1 MSRDGQ
7 YVVLGT
13 DGGRT
18 ELWRVHEL
26 EPVHA
31 FPMCDAPIRSL
42 CFTHDNKY
50 DATSSRI
57 LYIVPTHY
65 VTCTV
70 HSQLLICACLSTKE
84 RAGRRGLRL
93 RARLQRRAQSLQ
105 PGVCARTG
113 AAALA
118 VAFELL
124 APRVDARRFCYCCR
138 SPTCDSTVILVL
150 VSSPI
155 DFCPFQQLSTST
167 SNSHTHTRT

>member
-1 MSRDGQ
+1 MTMSRDGQ

-57 LYIVPTHY
+57 LYTVPTHHVACTLVQY
-65 VTCTV
+65 SAFTTIDVRVFVNEGTCWPAWA
-70 HSQLLICACLSTKE
+70 QAACSSSTWSSVAST
-84 RAGRRGLRL
+84 RSMCPHWSSS
-93 RARLQRRAQSLQ
+93 ARCRVR
-105 PGVCARTG
+105 
-113 AAALA
+113 
-118 VAFELL
+118 
-124 APRVDARRFCYCCR
+124 APRATRR
-138 SPTCDSTVILVL
+138 
-150 VSSPI
+150 
-155 DFCPFQQLSTST
+155 CPPLLLLLPLP
-167 SNSHTHTRT
+167 HL